1 MPDLN
6 KFDRFNRKVSMGIE
20 WVGLVAF
27 ILMMLV
33 TTVDVLGTKLFLLPV
48 FGSLDF
54 MELAQ
59 LVAIAFSASAAL
71 ILGRH
76 VQVEFF
82 ALLLPR
88 RVQALVDL
96 LVFLLGF
103 ILFAVIVWRL
113 FLYSYDLQ
121 IEGEVSVTARI
132 PVYPFGYA
140 AAVAFIPVCLVYLS
154 LFMNTLLKILKKNE
168 P

>member
-1 MPDLN
+1 MSGIDKFN
-6 KFDRFNRKVSMGIE
+6 KFNRKVSLGIE

-27 ILMMLV
+27 VLMMLV
-33 TTVDVLGTKLFLLPV
+33 TTVDVLGTKLFLMPI

-59 LVAIAFSASAAL
+59 LIAITFSAAAAL

-88 RVQALVDL
+88 RVQALIDL
-96 LVFLLGF
+96 FVFLLGS

-121 IEGEVSVTARI
+121 LEGEVSATARI
-132 PVYPFGYA
+132 PFYPFGYA
-140 AAVAFIPVCLVYLS
+140 AAVAFIPVCLAYLS
-154 LFMNTLLKILKKNE
+154 LFMDTLLKILKKNE